1 MFEKKEKKA
10 KRFVVKEEQ
19 NLGMSAVQIIV
30 DTVTGVNYLNT
41 VGTSISGI
49 TPLLDSN
56 GNVVV
61 DNISEI
67 SEN

>member
-67 SEN
+67 SE

>member
-19 NLGMSAVQIIV
+19 TLGMGAVQIIV

-41 VGTSISGI
+41 VGGSANGL
-49 TPLLDSN
+49 TPLLDEK
-56 GNVVV
+56 GNVVI
-61 DNISEI
+61 DEI
-67 SEN
+67 DD